1 MTKEEI
7 ITDLIREDARKEA
20 LEILSLSTEI
30 ELEKFINNYE
40 NDKGN
45 ICCLILDS
53 IKDRLVKE
61 NKMKQ
66 NSSDAFGG
74 WMK

>member
-45 ICCLILDS
+45 ICCLI
-53 IKDRLVKE
+53 
-61 NKMKQ
+61 
-66 NSSDAFGG
+66 
-74 WMK
+74 